1 MIRQIKY
8 KNMKLNYNRLF
19 TPVLYDVSLRDGIQ
33 TANKNNYPTSKKQD
47 ILKDIIN
54 VYKPAK
60 IEIGSLS
67 NPKILPIMEDS
78 LELFNYA
85 TTNLVHP
92 DSNIFMLIPSIN
104 KFEIAVKNNIKNLA
118 FITSISDKFQKKNTN
133 KTIEETKEDFKILFT
148 KLLREHSYSNCYI
161 KLYISCINE
170 CPIQGMMDD
179 DNIIQEIYDYH
190 HNYRFNEIC
199 LSDTM
204 GTLDPIY
211 FEYIIKK
218 CVYLGIPISKFSVH
232 FHYSSKNILNIENLL
247 RMCFRYN
254 ITKYD
259 VSMLDTG
266 GCSITMNKE
275 QTTSNLTYDLFY
287 DIFNRYILEEF

>member
-1 MIRQIKY
+1 MGV
-8 KNMKLNYNRLF
+8 LNVQRC
-19 TPVLYDVSLRDGIQ
+19 
-33 TANKNNYPTSKKQD
+33 
-47 ILKDIIN
+47 
-54 VYKPAK
+54 
-60 IEIGSLS
+60 
-67 NPKILPIMEDS
+67 
-78 LELFNYA
+78 
-85 TTNLVHP
+85 
-92 DSNIFMLIPSIN
+92 
-104 KFEIAVKNNIKNLA
+104 
-118 FITSISDKFQKKNTN
+118 
-133 KTIEETKEDFKILFT
+133 KILFT

-218 CVYLGIPISKFSVH
+218 CIYLGIPISKFSVH
-232 FHYSSKNILNIENLL
+232 FHYSSKNILNVENLL

-287 DIFNRYILEEF
+287 DIFNRYIL